1 MDRCLRLVA
10 HTVDLDN
17 DAFAPLAV
25 ADIVAD
31 LEPNRLGSGG
41 DRLVGSGEC
50 RLDDI
55 VGVGISTAA
64 TEGAARRNLAAAT
77 ATVGAA
83 AAAAI
88 TSRRTSAPAVV
99 SCTARVSP

>member
-25 ADIVAD
+25 ADIITD

-41 DRLVGSGEC
+41 DRRVGRGER

-55 VGVGISTAA
+55 VGVGIPTTT
-64 TEGAARRNLAAAT
+64 TEGAARRNLAA
-77 ATVGAA
+77 
-83 AAAAI
+83 
-88 TSRRTSAPAVV
+88 
-99 SCTARVSP
+99 